1 MDVHVLTAQGR
12 EFQIVGPATL
22 NPREPKQVR
31 TGGVTRLCALDERR
45 VRVGLYD

>member
-1 MDVHVLTAQGR
+1 MHVLTAQGR

-31 TGGVTRLCALDERR
+31 TGGVTSTGRAQSSCR
-45 VRVGLYD
+45 VV